1 MAKNKKTKGQKPY
14 INGQTIPWPKEKN
27 KRTEA
32 VNRWTDNTMAKRK
45 KNKRTEAV
53 NRWTDNTMA
62 KRKKSKRT
70 ESVNRWTENA
80 MADRKRTNNNL
91 QNIHIKLKIE

>member
-1 MAKNKKTKGQKPY
+1 
-14 INGQTIPWPKEKN
+14 
-27 KRTEA
+27 
-32 VNRWTDNTMAKRK
+32 MAKRK